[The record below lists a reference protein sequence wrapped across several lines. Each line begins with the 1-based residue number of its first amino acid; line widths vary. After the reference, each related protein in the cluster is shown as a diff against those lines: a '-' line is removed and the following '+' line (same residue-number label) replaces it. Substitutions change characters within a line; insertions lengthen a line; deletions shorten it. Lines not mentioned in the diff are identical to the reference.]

1 MIDFLK
7 KLFCINHEYD
17 VVQIIEARYKVNATV
32 TLDYPITLLVCRK
45 CGKRKV
51 INAYLWLYTQ
61 RTLKF
66 LKLWEKNQL
75 DEIKQEF
82 LTNE

>member
-7 KLFCINHEYD
+7 KIFCFNHEYKAA
-17 VVQIIEARYKVNATV
+17 QIIEAKYRIEGTV
-32 TLDYPITLLVCRK
+32 TLDCPITLLVCRK

-51 INAYLWLYTQ
+51 IKDYSWLYTQ